1 MCKKLLVL
9 LLSLMMTSLVVN
21 AQDENK
27 DDKSSKGPREKKYDD
42 RAPYADRMKMM
53 MEKFRQENPEQA
65 KELEAL
71 KESNPEEFRR
81 KVRELL
87 YKKFGEHRKYD
98 RDRGGHWLREM
109 QEKDPEK
116 FKKLMELKEQDPE
129 AFRKK
134 MVEEYGDRFRK
145 GRDDHDQCRKEIGE
159 ILKKYNEAASEEEK
173 AKLKSQLRA
182 KLAESFEKD
191 LQRRSEKVERLAKYL
206 SDIKKQV
213 HERETNK
220 ESLINE
226 QVEYLIQGKFRR
238 DGSDKKDEKRD

>member
-1 MCKKLLVL
+1 MSKKLLVL

-27 DDKSSKGPREKKYDD
+27 DDRSPKGQREKKPDD
-42 RAPYADRMKMM
+42 RPPFADRMKMM
-53 MEKFRQENPEQA
+53 MDKFRQENPEQA
-65 KELEAL
+65 KELDRL
-71 KESNPEEFRR
+71 RESDPEEYRR
-81 KVRELL
+81 KIRELL

-98 RDRGGHWLREM
+98 RDKGGHWLREM

-116 FKKLMELKEQDPE
+116 FKKLMELKDQDPE

-145 GRDDHDQCRKEIGE
+145 SREDSDQCRKEIGE
-159 ILKKYNEAASEEEK
+159 LLKKYNEAGTDAEK
-173 AKLKSQLRA
+173 AELKSQLRT
-182 KLAESFEKD
+182 KLAESFEQD
-191 LQRRSEKVERLAKYL
+191 LQRRNEKVERLAKYL

-220 ESLINE
+220 EALINE

-238 DGSDKKDEKRD
+238 DSSDKQDDKKD